1 VFYLNHGENMLAD
14 MRRTHLFIGKPDTEE
29 NRAGF
34 VSTIPI
40 GRPSTPSDIANACCY
55 LASDEAAFITG
66 VDLEVRF
73 LFDHLTSTLL
83 TCLSRSTEADA
94 CRKPMVGLGLE

>member
-1 VFYLNHGENMLAD
+1 VLID
-14 MRRTHLFIGKPDTEE
+14 IRRTHLFIGKPDTEE

-40 GRPSTPSDIANACCY
+40 GRPSTPSDVANACCY

-66 VDLEVRF
+66 VDLEVR
-73 LFDHLTSTLL
+73 LIHDILL
-83 TCLSRSTEADA
+83 PD
-94 CRKPMVGLGLE
+94 

>member
-1 VFYLNHGENMLAD
+1 MVID
-14 MRRTHLFIGKPDTEE
+14 MSRTHLFIGKPDTEE

-66 VDLEVRF
+66 VDLEVRHAS
-73 LFDHLTSTLL
+73 DPSSIKLL
-83 TCLSRSTEADA
+83 TTSSKVDGGRC
-94 CRKPMVGLGLE
+94 V